1 MQLLILCDAT
11 GIEVQLYS
19 QAKIESGVN
28 VTFPVQNINIS
39 VESEV
44 PNPTISMHRTSE
56 FYS

>member
-1 MQLLILCDAT
+1 MLS
-11 GIEVQLYS
+11 GIEVQLHS
-19 QAKIESGVN
+19 QAKIESEVN

-44 PNPTISMHRTSE
+44 PNPIISMQRTSE

>member
-1 MQLLILCDAT
+1 MLL

-28 VTFPVQNINIS
+28 VTFPIQNINIS

-44 PNPTISMHRTSE
+44 PNPTISMQRTSE